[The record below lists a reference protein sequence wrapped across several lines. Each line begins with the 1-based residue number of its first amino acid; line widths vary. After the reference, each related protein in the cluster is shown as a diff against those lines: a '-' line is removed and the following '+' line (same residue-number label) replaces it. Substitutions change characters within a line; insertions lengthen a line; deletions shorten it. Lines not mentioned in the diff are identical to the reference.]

1 MPKNKRNHESSRS
14 VVCLICRYK
23 IFKNGQILKDGA
35 NLTTLIRTKY
45 KLLCNYDPS
54 NMTFPNSICPTCR
67 ISLNNCM
74 NDSNIKAPFIKAC
87 SYINSEERP
96 AMHTRMC
103 SNISACDICIT
114 ARQLY
119 KPSSRDPCHCS
130 TCAEQNVLPPKT
142 KMTEIKSNK
151 TPHLTHDNLIDIQ
164 ADVNLSDN
172 QIIKVASR
180 LQSICGRKFVDSGF
194 RDNLAEISHK
204 VEQFY
209 SNISS
214 IFL

>member
-23 IFKNGQILKDGA
+23 IFKNGHILKDGA

-67 ISLNNCM
+67 ISLNNCK

-87 SYINSEERP
+87 SYINSEEPYINSEERP

-103 SNISACDICIT
+103 SNTWLHVTFVLLLEDSFIT
-114 ARQLY
+114 HLRLTTQN
-119 KPSSRDPCHCS
+119 KNDRD
-130 TCAEQNVLPPKT
+130 
-142 KMTEIKSNK
+142 
-151 TPHLTHDNLIDIQ
+151 Q
-164 ADVNLSDN
+164 A
-172 QIIKVASR
+172 
-180 LQSICGRKFVDSGF
+180 
-194 RDNLAEISHK
+194 
-204 VEQFY
+204 
-209 SNISS
+209 
-214 IFL
+214 